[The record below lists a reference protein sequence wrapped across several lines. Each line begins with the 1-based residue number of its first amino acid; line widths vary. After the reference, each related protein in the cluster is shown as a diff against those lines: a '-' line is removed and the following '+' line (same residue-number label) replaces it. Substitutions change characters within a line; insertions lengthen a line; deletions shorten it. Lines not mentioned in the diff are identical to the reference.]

1 MEPLAELDENWIHP
15 VLKTNIK
22 KILKNLD
29 DQNIKILNEKKLVW
43 FFSIYY
49 LLKSLSTW
57 RFITMA
63 RVTVEDCVKKI
74 PNRFDLVIAAAQRSR
89 EISNGISIE
98 VDRDNDKN
106 PVVSLREIASE
117 AVDAESLQER
127 FIRSMQKNLIKEDNN
142 IEEEAS
148 LEEEFA
154 AYLNESKSETKTND
168 DFILNKIKQVDEGS
182 FEDISE
188 EKIKNED

>member
-1 MEPLAELDENWIHP
+1 
-15 VLKTNIK
+15 
-22 KILKNLD
+22 
-29 DQNIKILNEKKLVW
+29 
-43 FFSIYY
+43 
-49 LLKSLSTW
+49 
-57 RFITMA
+57 MA

-74 PNRFDLVIAAAQRSR
+74 PNRFDLVIAASQRSR
-89 EISNGISIE
+89 EISNGVAIE

-127 FIRSMQKNLIKEDNN
+127 FIRSMQKNLIKDDGNN
-142 IEEEAS
+142 EEEAS

-154 AYLNESKSETKTND
+154 AYLNESKPETNSNE
-168 DFILNKIKQVDEGS
+168 DFIFNKNKQDDEGS

-188 EKIKNED
+188 DIIKNED

>member
-1 MEPLAELDENWIHP
+1 
-15 VLKTNIK
+15 
-22 KILKNLD
+22 
-29 DQNIKILNEKKLVW
+29 
-43 FFSIYY
+43 
-49 LLKSLSTW
+49 
-57 RFITMA
+57 MA

-89 EISNGISIE
+89 EISNGIPIE

-127 FIRSMQKNLIKEDNN
+127 FIRSMQKNLIKEENN
-142 IEEEAS
+142 VEDEAS

-154 AYLNESKSETKTND
+154 AYLNETKTEPSVD
-168 DFILNKIKQVDEGS
+168 QDLIFNKNKLDDEGS
-182 FEDISE
+182 FVDVPDEF
-188 EKIKNED
+188 IKNED

>member
-1 MEPLAELDENWIHP
+1 
-15 VLKTNIK
+15 
-22 KILKNLD
+22 
-29 DQNIKILNEKKLVW
+29 
-43 FFSIYY
+43 
-49 LLKSLSTW
+49 
-57 RFITMA
+57 MA

-89 EISNGISIE
+89 EISNGIAIE

-117 AVDAESLQER
+117 VVDAESLQER
-127 FIRSMQKNLIKEDNN
+127 FIRSMQKNLNKEENN

-154 AYLNESKSETKTND
+154 AYLNESDNKNQNND
-168 DFILNKIKQVDEGS
+168 DFMFNKTNSNEEGS
-182 FEDISE
+182 FIDVSDEFL
-188 EKIKNED
+188 KNED

>member
-1 MEPLAELDENWIHP
+1 
-15 VLKTNIK
+15 
-22 KILKNLD
+22 
-29 DQNIKILNEKKLVW
+29 
-43 FFSIYY
+43 
-49 LLKSLSTW
+49 
-57 RFITMA
+57 MA

-117 AVDAESLQER
+117 AVDADSLQER
-127 FIRSMQKNLIKEDNN
+127 FIRSMQKNLNKEDNN
-142 IEEEAS
+142 IKEEET

-154 AYLNESKSETKTND
+154 AYLNETKLETNSNENLI
-168 DFILNKIKQVDEGS
+168 FNKIRQEDEGS

-188 EKIKNED
+188 EIIKNED

>member
-1 MEPLAELDENWIHP
+1 
-15 VLKTNIK
+15 
-22 KILKNLD
+22 
-29 DQNIKILNEKKLVW
+29 
-43 FFSIYY
+43 
-49 LLKSLSTW
+49 
-57 RFITMA
+57 MA

-89 EISNGISIE
+89 EISNGVSIE

-117 AVDAESLQER
+117 VIDAESLQER

-154 AYLNESKSETKTND
+154 AYLNETKNEAVSHQDLDFNHNKND
-168 DFILNKIKQVDEGS
+168 DENS
-182 FEDISE
+182 FVDISDDL
-188 EKIKNED
+188 INSED

>member
-1 MEPLAELDENWIHP
+1 
-15 VLKTNIK
+15 
-22 KILKNLD
+22 
-29 DQNIKILNEKKLVW
+29 
-43 FFSIYY
+43 
-49 LLKSLSTW
+49 
-57 RFITMA
+57 MA

-89 EISNGISIE
+89 ELSNGIAIE

-127 FIRSMQKNLIKEDNN
+127 FIRSMQKNLIKEENN
-142 IEEEAS
+142 IEEEES

-154 AYLNESKSETKTND
+154 AYLNESKNESINDQDLLFNKNKTD
-168 DFILNKIKQVDEGS
+168 DEGT
-182 FEDISE
+182 FVDISE
-188 EKIKNED
+188 DLIKNED

>member
-1 MEPLAELDENWIHP
+1 
-15 VLKTNIK
+15 
-22 KILKNLD
+22 
-29 DQNIKILNEKKLVW
+29 
-43 FFSIYY
+43 
-49 LLKSLSTW
+49 
-57 RFITMA
+57 MA

-89 EISNGISIE
+89 EISNGVSIE

-127 FIRSMQKNLIKEDNN
+127 FIRSMQKNLNKEDNN
-142 IEEEAS
+142 IKEEET

-154 AYLNESKSETKTND
+154 AYLNETKPETNSNENLI
-168 DFILNKIKQVDEGS
+168 FNKIRQEDEGS

-188 EKIKNED
+188 EIIKNED